1 MNITLLGAAG
11 GEVTGSAYLVET
23 ASSRV
28 LVDFGFFQGIPHAED
43 HNHVPPQ
50 LDPPRLDAVLLTHA
64 HLDHTGR
71 LPLLP
76 GRGFR
81 GPLLATAATLELSDL
96 ILRDSAKVQA
106 QDLTRI
112 NRKRER
118 AGEPPL
124 SPLFGVEDVARVLAR
139 GQPTDYERP
148 APVTPD
154 VEALF
159 LEAGHLLGSASIH
172 LRVREEGR
180 TKHVVFSG
188 DLGPRGIPILRD
200 AVCRHLPADL
210 VFLESTY
217 GGHEHRPFSATVA
230 EFYEAVRDTVERR
243 GKILVPTFA
252 VGRAQL
258 LLVLLALAFRRGE
271 LPKFPLYLDSPM
283 AAEASRIYLRHPE
296 LYDEELRALGAEHS
310 LLDDLDTLKITATA
324 EESMALN
331 EVPGPCLILA
341 GSGMCH
347 AGRILH
353 HLRRNLWRPETTV
366 LIVGYQ
372 APGTLGRQL
381 VERAPHV
388 SIFGEKVVVRARVH
402 TLGGFSAHAGQTELL
417 DWLGCLAAV
426 RPRVCLTHGEAP
438 ARTALAREIRVRF
451 GLEAAL
457 PELNESVEV

>member
-1 MNITLLGAAG
+1 MKITLLGAAG

-23 ASSRV
+23 ARSRV

-43 HNHVPPQ
+43 HNHLPPG
-50 LDPPRLDAVLLTHA
+50 LEPARLDAVLLTHA

-76 GRGFR
+76 GRGFH

-106 QDLTRI
+106 QDLARV

-124 SPLFGVEDVARVLAR
+124 APLYGVDEVARIMAR
-139 GQPTDYERP
+139 GQPVAYDQP
-148 APVTPD
+148 VPVTPD
-154 VEALF
+154 LEAVF

-172 LRVREEGR
+172 LRVREDGR
-180 TKHVVFSG
+180 VKTVVFSG
-188 DLGPRGIPILRD
+188 DLGPRGVPILRD

-217 GGHEHRPFSATVA
+217 GDHNHQPFAQTVA
-230 EFYEAVRDTVERR
+230 EFYAAVREAVAHR

-258 LLVLLALAFRRGE
+258 LLVLLAVAFRRGQ
-271 LPKFPLYLDSPM
+271 LPKFPLFLDSPM
-283 AAEASRIYLRHPE
+283 AAEASRIYLQHPE
-296 LYDEELRALGAEHS
+296 LYDEDLRALGAEHS

-324 EESMALN
+324 EESRALN
-331 EVPGPCLILA
+331 DVPGPCLILA
-341 GSGMCH
+341 GSGMCN

-353 HLRRNLWRPETTV
+353 HLRQNLWRPETRV

-372 APGTLGRQL
+372 AAGTLGRLL

-388 SIFGEKVVVRARVH
+388 QIFGEKVVVRARVH
-402 TLGGFSAHAGQTELL
+402 TLGGFSAHAGQNELL
-417 DWLGCLAAV
+417 DWLGCLADA

-438 ARTALAREIRVRF
+438 ARRALAARVRERF
-451 GLEAAL
+451 GIEAAL
-457 PELNESVEV
+457 PELGETVPL

>member
-1 MNITLLGAAG
+1 MTITLLGAAG

-23 ASSRV
+23 AHSRV

-43 HNHVPPQ
+43 RNHIPPG
-50 LDPPRLDAVLLTHA
+50 LDPARLDAVLLTHA

-76 GRGFR
+76 ARGFR
-81 GPLLATAATLELSDL
+81 GPVLATAATLELTDL

-106 QDLTRI
+106 QDLARL

-124 SPLFGVEDVARVLAR
+124 GPLFGVDEVGRVLAT
-139 GQPTDYERP
+139 GQPVAYDH
-148 APVTPD
+148 AVSVTSD
-154 VEALF
+154 IEALF

-172 LRVREEGR
+172 LRVREDGR
-180 TKHVVFSG
+180 SKHVVFSG
-188 DLGPRGIPILRD
+188 DLGPRGVPILRD

-217 GGHEHRPFSATVA
+217 GDHDHQPFDRTVA
-230 EFYEAVRDTVERR
+230 EFYEAVRTAVRQR

-258 LLVLLALAFRRGE
+258 LLVLLAVAFRRGE

-296 LYDEELRALGAEHS
+296 LYDDDLRALGAEHP
-310 LLDDLDTLKITATA
+310 LMDDLDCLKITPTA
-324 EESMALN
+324 EESKALN
-331 EVPGPCLILA
+331 DVPGPCLILA
-341 GSGMCH
+341 GSGMCN

-353 HLRRNLWRPETTV
+353 HLRQNLWRPETTV

-372 APGTLGRQL
+372 ASGTLGRLL
-381 VERAPHV
+381 VERVPQV
-388 SIFGEKVVVRARVH
+388 TIFGEKVIVRARVH

-417 DWLGCLAAV
+417 DWLGCLAGA

-438 ARTALAREIRVRF
+438 ARAALAERVRARF
-451 GLEAAL
+451 GLEAAQ
-457 PELNESVEV
+457 PELGERVEV

>member
-1 MNITLLGAAG
+1 MTITLLGAAG

-23 ASSRV
+23 AHSRL

-43 HNHVPPQ
+43 RNHIPPE
-50 LDPPRLDAVLLTHA
+50 LDPARLDAVLLTHA

-76 GRGFR
+76 ARGFR
-81 GPLLATAATLELSDL
+81 GPLLATAATLELTDL

-106 QDLTRI
+106 QDLARL

-124 SPLFGVEDVARVLAR
+124 GPLFGVDEVGRVLAY
-139 GQPTDYERP
+139 GQPVAYDH
-148 APVTPD
+148 AVSVTPD
-154 VEALF
+154 IEALF

-172 LRVREEGR
+172 LRVRENGR
-180 TKHVVFSG
+180 SKHVVFSG
-188 DLGPRGIPILRD
+188 DLGPRGVPILRD
-200 AVCRHLPADL
+200 AVCQHLPADL

-217 GGHEHRPFSATVA
+217 GDHDHQPFDRTVA
-230 EFYEAVRDTVERR
+230 EFYEAVRTAVNQR

-258 LLVLLALAFRRGE
+258 LLVLLAVAFRRGE

-296 LYDEELRALGAEHS
+296 LYDDDLRALGAEHS
-310 LLDDLDTLKITATA
+310 LLDDLDCLKITPTA
-324 EESMALN
+324 EESKALN
-331 EVPGPCLILA
+331 DVPGPCLILA
-341 GSGMCH
+341 GSGMCN

-353 HLRRNLWRPETTV
+353 HLRQNLWRPETTV

-372 APGTLGRQL
+372 ASGTLGRLL
-381 VERAPHV
+381 VERVPQV
-388 SIFGEKVVVRARVH
+388 TIFGEKVVVRARVH

-417 DWLGCLAAV
+417 DWLGCLAEA

-438 ARTALAREIRVRF
+438 ARAVLAERVRARF
-451 GLEAAL
+451 GLEAAQ
-457 PELNESVEV
+457 PELGERVEV

>member
-1 MNITLLGAAG
+1 MKITLLGAAG

-23 ASSRV
+23 DHSRV

-43 HNHVPPQ
+43 RNHIPPE
-50 LDPPRLDAVLLTHA
+50 LDPARLDAVLLTHA

-76 GRGFR
+76 AQGFR
-81 GPLLATAATLELSDL
+81 GPLLATAATLELTDL

-106 QDLTRI
+106 QDLARL

-124 SPLFGVEDVARVLAR
+124 APLFGVDEVARVLAT
-139 GQPTDYERP
+139 GQPVAYDR
-148 APVTPD
+148 AVSVTSD
-154 VEALF
+154 IEALF

-172 LRVREEGR
+172 LRVREDGR
-180 TKHVVFSG
+180 SKHVVFSG
-188 DLGPRGIPILRD
+188 DLGPRGVPILRD

-217 GGHEHRPFSATVA
+217 GNHDHQPFDRTVA
-230 EFYEAVRDTVERR
+230 EFYEAVRSAVKQR

-258 LLVLLALAFRRGE
+258 LLVLLAVAFRRGE

-296 LYDEELRALGAEHS
+296 LYDDDLRALGAEHS
-310 LLDDLDTLKITATA
+310 LLDDLDCLKITPTA
-324 EESMALN
+324 EESKALN
-331 EVPGPCLILA
+331 DVPGPCLILA
-341 GSGMCH
+341 GSGMCN

-353 HLRRNLWRPETTV
+353 HLRQNLWRPETTV

-372 APGTLGRQL
+372 APGTLGRLL
-381 VERAPHV
+381 VERVPQV
-388 SIFGEKVVVRARVH
+388 TIFGEKVVVRARVH

-417 DWLGCLAAV
+417 DWLGCLAEA
-426 RPRVCLTHGEAP
+426 RPRVCLTHGEAA
-438 ARTALAREIRVRF
+438 ARAALAEQVRTRF
-451 GLEAAL
+451 GLEAAR
-457 PELNESVEV
+457 PELGERVEV

>member
-1 MNITLLGAAG
+1 MKITLLGAAG

-23 ASSRV
+23 ASSRL

-43 HNHVPPQ
+43 RNHVPPR
-50 LDPPRLDAVLLTHA
+50 LDPTRLDAVLLTHA

-124 SPLFGVEDVARVLAR
+124 SPLFGVEDVTRILAR
-139 GQPTDYERP
+139 GQPTAYERP
-148 APVTPD
+148 TPVTPE

-159 LEAGHLLGSASIH
+159 LEAGHLLGSASLH
-172 LRVREEGR
+172 LRVHENGR
-180 TKHVVFSG
+180 LKHVVFSG

-200 AVCRHLPADL
+200 AVCRHMPADL

-217 GGHEHRPFSATVA
+217 GDHDHRPFSATVT
-230 EFYEAVRDTVERR
+230 EFYEAVRVTVERG

-296 LYDEELRALGAEHS
+296 LYDEDLRALGAEHS

-341 GSGMCH
+341 GAGMCN

-381 VERAPHV
+381 VERAPQV

-417 DWLGCLAAV
+417 DWLGCLAAA
-426 RPRVCLTHGEAP
+426 RPRVCLTHGETP
-438 ARTALAREIRVRF
+438 ARTALAREIRARF

-457 PELNESVEV
+457 PELDESVEV

>member
-1 MNITLLGAAG
+1 MKITLLGAAG

-23 ASSRV
+23 ASSRL

-43 HNHVPPQ
+43 RNHVPPR
-50 LDPPRLDAVLLTHA
+50 LDPTRLDAVLLTHA

-124 SPLFGVEDVARVLAR
+124 SPLFGVEDVTRILAR
-139 GQPTDYERP
+139 GQPTAYERP
-148 APVTPD
+148 TPVTPE

-159 LEAGHLLGSASIH
+159 LEAGHLLGSASLH
-172 LRVREEGR
+172 LRVHENGR
-180 TKHVVFSG
+180 LKHVVFSG

-200 AVCRHLPADL
+200 AVCRHMPADL

-217 GGHEHRPFSATVA
+217 GDHDHRPFSATVT
-230 EFYEAVRDTVERR
+230 EFYEAVRVTVERG

-296 LYDEELRALGAEHS
+296 LYDEDLRALGAEHS

-341 GSGMCH
+341 GAGMCN

-381 VERAPHV
+381 VERAPQV

-417 DWLGCLAAV
+417 DWLGCLAAA

-438 ARTALAREIRVRF
+438 ARTALAREIRARF

-457 PELNESVEV
+457 PELDESVEV